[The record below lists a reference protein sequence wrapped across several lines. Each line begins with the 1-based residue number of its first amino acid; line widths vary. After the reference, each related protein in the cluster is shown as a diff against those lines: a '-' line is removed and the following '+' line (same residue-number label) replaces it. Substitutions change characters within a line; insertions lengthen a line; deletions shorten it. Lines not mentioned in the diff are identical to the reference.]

1 MLDKLKRN
9 IILALIFAF
18 VIFLALAFYSDFDS
32 VVSSLSDFPFEL
44 IPVLLLIILF
54 NFFFRFLK
62 WHYYVRELDVSI
74 SFYDSLLIFSSGLVM
89 SVTPGKWGEI
99 LKSFLIKHKT
109 GKEVSETVPIVIA
122 ERITDIISLI
132 LFALVGASLLGF
144 GTTIIYTIGFGYLS
158 LIYLFLNRKLSK
170 KIFGWIKNI
179 KFLSKHSNKIEH
191 VNKNLFQLFKVK
203 VFSVTIFLSFIAW
216 LFEFFGFY
224 IILRSF
230 TINISVLL
238 SSYIYSFATIVGS
251 LSMLPG
257 GLGATEGSLAFLL
270 IENGFEK
277 EIAVVATL
285 IIRLVTLWFAEFL
298 GAIALLIFSKKEL
311 LKIPN
316 IGSDFSKKGK

>member
-18 VIFLALAFYSDFDS
+18 VVFLALAFYSDFDS
-32 VVSSLSDFPFEL
+32 VISSLNKFNFEL
-44 IPVLLLIILF
+44 IPVLLLIIMF
-54 NFFFRFLK
+54 NLFFRFLK
-62 WHYYVRELDVSI
+62 WHYYVRELNVRI

-109 GKEVSETVPIVIA
+109 GKEVSETIPIVIA
-122 ERITDIISLI
+122 ERITDIISLV
-132 LFALVGASLLGF
+132 LFALVGAYLLDF

-158 LIYLFLNRKLSK
+158 LIYIFLNRRFSK
-170 KIFGWIKNI
+170 KIFAWIKNI
-179 KFLSKHSNKIEH
+179 NFFSKHSNKIEH
-191 VNKNLFQLFKVK
+191 INKNLFQLFKLR
-203 VFSVTIFLSFIAW
+203 VFSVSLFLSFIAW

-230 TINISVLL
+230 TINISALL

-257 GLGATEGSLAFLL
+257 GLGATEGSLTFLL
-270 IENGFEK
+270 SNNGFEK

-298 GAIALLIFSKKEL
+298 GAIALLIFSKKEML
-311 LKIPN
+311 N
-316 IGSDFSKKGK
+316 ITNINSSVD